1 MWNPYKNITPVT
13 RRRLNN
19 FKKNRRAF
27 VSLRIFLL
35 LFLISLFSEL
45 LINDKPVIAY
55 YKGEILMPIIIDY
68 PEEKFGGFLAVTD
81 YRDPFISDEIE
92 ANGWIFVAFSSV

>member
-55 YKGEILMPIIIDY
+55 YKGEILTPIIIDY

-92 ANGWIFVAFSSV
+92 ANGWICGL